1 MFWRE
6 RKKWIYFVKI
16 GAWDTFRIG
25 FRSIERILIVL
36 NEEEKGKKSYISFS
50 LGNNAKIKW
59 KLNKLIA
66 FKWFKTNKKHIIN
79 CALILNVKISR
90 KNFFFFWK
98 NHNIIERVDEALPLP
113 VWIFRVYT
121 HGLQCVINLWTLK
134 HFISNLTGR
143 LVVLLI
149 GRILWTCNFID
160 CYVFNA

>member
-16 GAWDTFRIG
+16 GAWDIFRIG

-59 KLNKLIA
+59 NLNKFIA

-90 KNFFFFWK
+90 KNFFFFEKIITSLKELMKPCLFLYEYLEYIHMDFNVLSIYEHW
-98 NHNIIERVDEALPLP
+98 NISSA
-113 VWIFRVYT
+113 
-121 HGLQCVINLWTLK
+121 
-134 HFISNLTGR
+134 ISWG
-143 LVVLLI
+143 
-149 GRILWTCNFID
+149 D
-160 CYVFNA
+160 